1 MRKRYLIA
9 ILGLLGWG
17 FNSSAQEAVSVD
29 KVVSVYDGDTMRVNV
44 SGWPPVVGQNM
55 PIRLRGVDT
64 PEIRGKC
71 QEEKRQAYAAR
82 NYVRERVAQAH
93 AIELRN
99 IERGKYF
106 RLVADVYLDGV
117 LLSNELTAAG
127 LARNYDGGRRSPW
140 CQSGK

>member
-1 MRKRYLIA
+1 
-9 ILGLLGWG
+9 
-17 FNSSAQEAVSVD
+17 
-29 KVVSVYDGDTMRVNV
+29 
-44 SGWPPVVGQNM
+44 
-55 PIRLRGVDT
+55 
-64 PEIRGKC
+64 
-71 QEEKRQAYAAR
+71 
-82 NYVRERVAQAH
+82 VAQAH

>member
-55 PIRLRGVDT
+55 PIRVRGVDT
-64 PEIRGKC
+64 PEIMCAKEWPRPMLL
-71 QEEKRQAYAAR
+71 
-82 NYVRERVAQAH
+82 NYETLSAV
-93 AIELRN
+93 N
-99 IERGKYF
+99 IFAWSRMFTWMASYCPT
-106 RLVADVYLDGV
+106 
-117 LLSNELTAAG
+117 N
-127 LARNYDGGRRSPW
+127 
-140 CQSGK
+140 

>member
-55 PIRLRGVDT
+55 PIRVRGVDT

-93 AIELRN
+93 AIEL
-99 IERGKYF
+99 
-106 RLVADVYLDGV
+106 
-117 LLSNELTAAG
+117 
-127 LARNYDGGRRSPW
+127 
-140 CQSGK
+140 